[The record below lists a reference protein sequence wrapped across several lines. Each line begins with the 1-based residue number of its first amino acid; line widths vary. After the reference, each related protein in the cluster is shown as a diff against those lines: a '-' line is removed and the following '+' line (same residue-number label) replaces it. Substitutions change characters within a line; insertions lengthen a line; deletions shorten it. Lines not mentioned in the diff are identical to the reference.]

1 MKTPITKALLKQ
13 KVRAEN
19 KSNLSVIVVPAIFA
33 LACIALVPVKAIGI
47 GIAVVVMLLVFLY
60 LRKLR
65 SLEPTGNPDKAY
77 LRKLPMTAK
86 KEQENSD
93 PDSAGNAYS
102 TMLLLYFGDDYAEVN
117 RSEYEQAQP
126 GDLYYVAFFSE
137 NSRAFACFSCNDFE
151 PDGTVEVR

>member
-13 KVRAEN
+13 RVTTEN

-33 LACIALVPVKAIGI
+33 LACIVLVPVKAIGI
-47 GIAVVVMLLVFLY
+47 GIAAVVMLLVFLY

-77 LRKLPMTAK
+77 LRKLPVTK
-86 KEQENSD
+86 KEELKSED
-93 PDSAGNAYS
+93 PDSVGNAYY
-102 TMLLLYFGDDYAEVN
+102 MRYLLYFGDEYAEVKGG
-117 RSEYEQAQP
+117 EYDQVQP

-137 NSRAFACFSCNDFE
+137 NGRAFACFSCNDFE